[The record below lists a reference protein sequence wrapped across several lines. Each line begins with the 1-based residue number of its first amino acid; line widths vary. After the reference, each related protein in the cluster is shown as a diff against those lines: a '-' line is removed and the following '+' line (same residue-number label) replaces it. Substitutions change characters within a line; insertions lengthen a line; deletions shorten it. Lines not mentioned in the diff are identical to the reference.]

1 MMIQLAGIQTGKIY
15 FSGESKSEA
24 NQWLLKTYTNNKK
37 LRKKYPDLLLKD
49 DQIMPEPMI
58 LTRKEEVETKK
69 PAVWAGV
76 AISF

>member
-24 NQWLLKTYTNNKK
+24 SQWLLKTFTDNKK
-37 LRKKYPDLLLKD
+37 LRKKYSDALLKD

-58 LTRKEEVETKK
+58 VTRKERKK
-69 PAVWAGV
+69 
-76 AISF
+76 

>member
-1 MMIQLAGIQTGKIY
+1 MMIQLAGIQTGKFF

-58 LTRKEEVETKK
+58 LTRKE
-69 PAVWAGV
+69 G
-76 AISF
+76 S

>member
-24 NQWLLKTYTNNKK
+24 SQWLLKTYTNKKK
-37 LRKKYPDLLLKD
+37 LRKKCPDLFLKD

-58 LTRKEEVETKK
+58 LTSKEGGKCE
-69 PAVWAGV
+69 
-76 AISF
+76 S